1 MSNIWNQSK
10 GLGIVIG
17 GAIVFSGNSTIAQI
31 NKDGNLPNNFGITA
45 QDKTNDIQ
53 NDFSEIPKN
62 SEVDAALVVS
72 ENEGVLKKNSIDF
85 HSSTD
90 LNEIEFNDAVGDN
103 ESQKYSRVTPGQHT
117 KQKGCYLNDKGK
129 MICP

>member
-1 MSNIWNQSK
+1 M
-10 GLGIVIG
+10 
-17 GAIVFSGNSTIAQI
+17 NSQKIEQ
-31 NKDGNLPNNFGITA
+31 L
-45 QDKTNDIQ
+45 TNDIQ

-72 ENEGVLKKNSIDF
+72 ENEGVLENNLTDL

-90 LNEIEFNDAVGDN
+90 SNEIEFNDAVGDN
-103 ESQKYSRVTPGQHT
+103 QSQKSSRIIPGQHT
-117 KQKGCYLNDKGK
+117 KQKGCYLNDRGK